1 MQRLLRFLKRISPFR
16 IGLALGLLFA
26 VLHGWELI
34 RREEVPFVTRLES
47 LLKDT
52 KFRQRGRVPHEDK
65 VVVAA
70 IDEKS
75 IARYGLFPWD
85 RHILAQLV
93 DKLSEAGASAIA
105 FDMSLSDEDRAGEV
119 VGNHFRARIAEVS
132 LAAPGGK
139 AATRHLIEAGAELGR
154 SAADLARLSADLKPA
169 ARPLSASARA
179 RLDEGRRKLS
189 QAQGEFDALASA
201 QAAVAVELAES
212 AKGHDAESALADA
225 IRRSGKVVVGWTALT
240 PAELSSFTPA
250 QIDEQLQRLAP
261 ARLAP
266 AEFRRSL
273 DDPRPTRL
281 RSPPASVPHYAGL
294 RAPLPAIAGATPGF
308 GFYNTVFDADGV
320 IRSQLLWMDVRGRA
334 LPSLEL
340 ASVALSLG
348 VSLRHVVPVASD
360 EDPGLLSGVDL
371 DGKLFIPT
379 DERGFLRINYYGR
392 DEPNQGK
399 GGSKAGGPTFPQYP
413 VADLLAGAV
422 PASALRG
429 KIVLI
434 AATAVGTFDERVT
447 PFSRVNPGVAVHA
460 NAIQTILD
468 QRFLRGGAL
477 FQVLEM
483 VAAVVLAV
491 LFAFLFAR
499 VKVSFALPVLLL
511 SAAAVHF
518 ASYRLFLAGYDVFE
532 AVPLLE
538 MASMFL
544 LVTVFRYATE
554 ERDKKR
560 LRKTFQLYLNPEVM
574 EEMLAQPEKLQLG
587 GDVKDLTVLFSDIR
601 GFTGISEKLSPP
613 ALVKLLNEY
622 LTPMTEVVFAKRGT
636 LDKYI
641 GDAVMAFFG
650 APIDNDRHALS
661 ACEAALGMMAGLA
674 RLRDTWRIEDPAM
687 PPVDHG
693 IGIHSGPMVV
703 GNMGSTQRFNYTV
716 MGDNVNLASR
726 LEGLN
731 KEYGTHVIISE
742 ATLAAARGA
751 GGGSGEALAVR
762 ELDSVQVKGKEA
774 PVRLYELRGL
784 GEVPERD
791 RPLLDTYA
799 NGLAL
804 YRRRK
809 FAEARYEFETCLTIA
824 DGDGPSRLFLA
835 RCDEMLASPP
845 GEAWDGV
852 FRMAYK

>member
-1 MQRLLRFLKRISPFR
+1 
-16 IGLALGLLFA
+16 
-26 VLHGWELI
+26 
-34 RREEVPFVTRLES
+34 
-47 LLKDT
+47 
-52 KFRQRGRVPHEDK
+52 
-65 VVVAA
+65 
-70 IDEKS
+70 
-75 IARYGLFPWD
+75 
-85 RHILAQLV
+85 
-93 DKLSEAGASAIA
+93 
-105 FDMSLSDEDRAGEV
+105 
-119 VGNHFRARIAEVS
+119 
-132 LAAPGGK
+132 
-139 AATRHLIEAGAELGR
+139 
-154 SAADLARLSADLKPA
+154 
-169 ARPLSASARA
+169 
-179 RLDEGRRKLS
+179 
-189 QAQGEFDALASA
+189 
-201 QAAVAVELAES
+201 
-212 AKGHDAESALADA
+212 
-225 IRRSGKVVVGWTALT
+225 VGWTALT
-240 PAELSSFTPA
+240 PAELASFTPA
-250 QIDEQLQRLAP
+250 QIDEQLQRVAG
-261 ARLAP
+261 AKLAP

-281 RSPPASVPHYAGL
+281 RSPPASVLHYAGM
-294 RAPLPAIAGATPGF
+294 RAPLPIIAGAAPGF

-320 IRSQLLWMDVRGRA
+320 IRSQLLLMDVRGRA

-340 ASVALSLG
+340 ATVAVSLG
-348 VSLRHVVPVASD
+348 VAPRHVVPVTSD
-360 EDPGLLSGVDL
+360 EDPGLLWGLDL

-379 DERGFLRINYYGR
+379 DERGLLRINYYGR
-392 DEPNQGK
+392 DELAHED
-399 GGSKAGGPTFPQYP
+399 GGAQAGGPIFPQYA

-422 PASALRG
+422 PASAIRG
-429 KIVLI
+429 KIVLV

-468 QRFLRGGAL
+468 QRFLRAGFLSQAL
-477 FQVLEM
+477 EV
-483 VAAVVLAV
+483 VAALVLAV

-511 SAAAVHF
+511 SAVGVHF
-518 ASYRLFLAGYDVFE
+518 ASYGLFLQGYDVFE

-554 ERDKKR
+554 ERDKQR

-587 GDVKDLTVLFSDIR
+587 GDEKDLTVLFSDIR
-601 GFTGISEKLSPP
+601 GFTSISEKLSPP

-622 LTPMTEVVFAKRGT
+622 LTPMTDVVFAKRGT

-661 ACEAALGMMAGLA
+661 ACEAALGMMAALT
-674 RLRDTWRIEDPAM
+674 RLRAKWRSEDPAM

-693 IGIHSGPMVV
+693 IGIHSGRMVV

-731 KEYGTHVIISE
+731 KDYGTHVIISE
-742 ATLAAARGA
+742 VTLVAARKAAGGA
-751 GGGSGEALAVR
+751 GETLAVR

-784 GEVPERD
+784 GEPPERD

-809 FAEARYEFETCLTIA
+809 FAEARYEFETCLA
-824 DGDGPSRLFLA
+824 LAAGDGPSRLFLA
-835 RCDEMLASPP
+835 RCDTMLATPP
-845 GEAWDGV
+845 GEDWDGV
-852 FRMAYK
+852 FRMEHK

>member
-1 MQRLLRFLKRISPFR
+1 MRRLLRFLKRLSSFR
-16 IGLALGLLFA
+16 IGLALGLFFA
-26 VLHGWELI
+26 LLHGWELI
-34 RREEVPFVTRLES
+34 RRQEVPFVTRLES

-52 KFRQRGRVPHEDK
+52 KFRQRGRVPHEAR

-70 IDEKS
+70 VDEKS

-85 RHILAQLV
+85 RHILAQLI
-93 DKLSEAGASAIA
+93 DKLSEEGAAAIG

-119 VGNHFRARIAEVS
+119 ASERLRARLADVS
-132 LAAPGGK
+132 LDAPRGK
-139 AATRHLIEAGAELGR
+139 ALAGRLAEADAELGR
-154 SAADLARLSADLKPA
+154 SAADLARLSAELKLQ
-169 ARPLSASARA
+169 ARPLSTSARA
-179 RLDEGRRKLS
+179 RLAEGRRKLA
-189 QAQGEFDALASA
+189 QAQTELDALASA
-201 QAAVAVELAES
+201 QAAVAVELAQG
-212 AKGHDAESALADA
+212 AKGQEAERAMADA

-240 PAELSSFTPA
+240 PAELASFTPA
-250 QIDEQLQRLAP
+250 QIDEQLQRVAG
-261 ARLAP
+261 AKLAP
-266 AEFRRSL
+266 AEFRHSL

-281 RSPPASVPHYAGL
+281 RAPPASVFHYAGM
-294 RAPLPAIAGATPGF
+294 RAPLPTIAGAAPGF

-320 IRSQLLWMDVRGRA
+320 IRNQLLLMDVRGRA

-340 ASVALSLG
+340 AAVAVSLG
-348 VSLRHVVPVASD
+348 VAPRHIVPVTND
-360 EDPGLLSGVDL
+360 EDPGLLWGLDL

-379 DERGFLRINYYGR
+379 DERGLLRINYYGG
-392 DEPNQGK
+392 D
-399 GGSKAGGPTFPQYP
+399 FPQYA
-413 VADLLAGAV
+413 VADLLSGAV
-422 PASALRG
+422 PASAIRG
-429 KIVLI
+429 KIVLV

-468 QRFLRGGAL
+468 QRFLRAGFLSQAL
-477 FQVLEM
+477 EV
-483 VAAVVLAV
+483 VAALVLAV

-511 SAAAVHF
+511 SAVGVHF
-518 ASYRLFLAGYDVFE
+518 ASYGLFLQGYDVFE

-538 MASMFL
+538 MATMFL
-544 LVTVFRYATE
+544 FVTVFRYATE
-554 ERDKKR
+554 ERDKQR

-587 GDVKDLTVLFSDIR
+587 GDEKDLTVLFSDIR
-601 GFTGISEKLSPP
+601 GFTSISEKLSPS

-622 LTPMTEVVFAKRGT
+622 LTPMTDVVFAKRGT

-650 APIDNDRHALS
+650 APIDNQRHALS
-661 ACEAALGMMAGLA
+661 ACEAALGMMAALT
-674 RLRDTWRIEDPAM
+674 RLRAKWRSEDPGM

-693 IGIHSGPMVV
+693 IGIHSGRMVV

-731 KEYGTHVIISE
+731 KDYGTHVIISE
-742 ATLAAARGA
+742 VTLLAARNAAGA
-751 GGGSGEALAVR
+751 NGETLAVR

-774 PVRLYELRGL
+774 PVRIYELRGL
-784 GEVPERD
+784 GEPPERD

-799 NGLAL
+799 NGLGL

-809 FAEARYEFETCLTIA
+809 FSEARYEFETCLA
-824 DGDGPSRLFLA
+824 LAAGDGPARLFLA
-835 RCDEMLASPP
+835 RCDAMLATPP
-845 GEAWDGV
+845 GENWDGV
-852 FRMAYK
+852 FRMEHK

>member
-1 MQRLLRFLKRISPFR
+1 MPRLLRFLKRISAFR

-47 LLKDT
+47 LLKDI
-52 KFRQRGRVPHEDK
+52 KFRQRGRVPHEAK

-93 DKLSEAGASAIA
+93 DKLTDAGASAIA

-119 VGNHFRARIAEVS
+119 AGNHFRARVAEVS
-132 LAAPGGK
+132 LGAAGGK
-139 AATRHLIEAGAELGR
+139 ALARHLAEAGAELGR
-154 SAADLARLSADLKPA
+154 SAADLARLAADLKPA
-169 ARPLSASARA
+169 ARPLSGSARA
-179 RLDEGRRKLS
+179 RLEEGRRKLS

-201 QAAVAVELAES
+201 QAAVAVELAEG
-212 AKGHDAESALADA
+212 ATGHDAERALADA

-240 PAELSSFTPA
+240 PAELSSFTAA
-250 QIDEQLQRLAP
+250 QVDEQLQRVGA

-294 RAPLPAIAGATPGF
+294 RAPLPAIAAATPGF

-392 DEPNQGK
+392 DEPGQGAAQ
-399 GGSKAGGPTFPQYP
+399 AGAIFPQYP
-413 VADLLAGAV
+413 VADLIAGAV

-447 PFSRVNPGVAVHA
+447 PFSRVTPGVAVHG

-468 QRFLRGGAL
+468 QRFLRGGPL
-477 FQVLEM
+477 SQLLEV
-483 VAAVVLAV
+483 VAAVVLAL

-499 VKVSFALPVLLL
+499 VRVSFALPVLLL
-511 SAAAVHF
+511 SAAAVHL
-518 ASYRLFLAGYDVFE
+518 ASYRLFLEGYDVFE

-538 MASMFL
+538 MATMFL

-554 ERDKKR
+554 ERDKKQ
-560 LRKTFQLYLNPEVM
+560 LRRTFQLYLNPEVM

-622 LTPMTEVVFAKRGT
+622 LTPMTDVVFAKRGT

-661 ACEAALGMMAGLA
+661 ACEAALGMMAGLES
-674 RLRDTWRIEDPAM
+674 LREKWRTEDPAM

-693 IGIHSGPMVV
+693 IGVHSGPMVV

-742 ATLAAARGA
+742 ATLAAARRAVGGA
-751 GGGSGEALAVR
+751 GEPLAVR
-762 ELDSVQVKGKEA
+762 ELDAVQVKGKEE

-784 GEVPERD
+784 GEAPERD

-799 NGLAL
+799 NALTL
-804 YRRRK
+804 YRSRK
-809 FAEARYEFETCLTIA
+809 FSEARYEFETCLTLA

-835 RCDEMLASPP
+835 RCDAMLAAPP
-845 GEAWDGV
+845 GEGWDGV
-852 FRMAYK
+852 FRMGHK